1 MPKFNYLVN
10 SRFSDAGKD
19 VQCGIPPHVLDAIQI
34 LVSLPEYIDVKGK
47 EAPLVI
53 RLRTKNLCEEEC
65 KKVQLTAT
73 SLDIIQYEQFRCVRR
88 NHSSAQHLNPIF

>member
-1 MPKFNYLVN
+1 MPKLNYLVN

-19 VQCGIPPHVLDAIQI
+19 VQCGIPPHVLDTIQI
-34 LVSLPEYIDVKGK
+34 LVSVPEYIDVKGK
-47 EAPLVI
+47 EASLTI

-73 SLDIIQYEQFRCVRR
+73 SLDIIQHEQFRCVRHD
-88 NHSSAQHLNPIF
+88 HSPA